1 MEPRKQAIVT
11 ALHTWINQRPGMDP
25 RNYDRA
31 GYLADLRKV
40 QRQRRDAQTL
50 LAAVELANINADAL
64 IAAFPRAFSGRLTL
78 ITSSRDGK
86 RLRREDWFLDYTTG
100 QYWCTEYRAA
110 ACAVL
115 ASALWEY
122 AREHVMPENW
132 GLRDGDRV
140 YPPNADKPWPLSAHV
155 SAGDWLRAH
164 FRSQFGRGIAS
175 RWFA

>member
-1 MEPRKQAIVT
+1 MELRKQAILT
-11 ALHTWINQRPGMDP
+11 ALSAFFNQRPGFDP

-31 GYLADLRKV
+31 GYLADSRKV

-50 LAAVELANINADAL
+50 LMEVSRTESIDADAL
-64 IAAFPRAFSGRLTL
+64 IAAARNAFSGRLT
-78 ITSSRDGK
+78 IVAKHADPRHQVA
-86 RLRREDWFLDYTTG
+86 RIEYCTG